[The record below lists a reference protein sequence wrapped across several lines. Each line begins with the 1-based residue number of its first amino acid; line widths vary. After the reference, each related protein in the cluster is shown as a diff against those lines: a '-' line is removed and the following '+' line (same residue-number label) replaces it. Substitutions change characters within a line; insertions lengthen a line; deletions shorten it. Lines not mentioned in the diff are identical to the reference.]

1 MDSCRILGVEPN
13 ASKDEIKKAYRKLA
27 MKYHPDKG
35 GDPQKFK
42 EITNAYEDL
51 TKEKQNPGM
60 NFHEFRGGHPFQE
73 FDIFSTMFGGG
84 GRGGHHR
91 PEDQIQIMKKNI
103 SISMYE
109 AYHGVLKK
117 LSINFEEKCNA
128 CEIKCDK
135 CHGLGFYTQTIQKQM
150 GFARIVQTVQV
161 ECDCNASKKNLDCKI
176 CNNKGKLDK
185 NMVISVNIEPGVQ
198 QGKVYKFTNII
209 EKTHVHII
217 INVTSQN
224 NFVIEN
230 NHLHYIHEIDFID
243 TVCGTIFEINHP
255 KNKKI
260 TVDLTNLTYILTS
273 SKPYT
278 IEHEGMTKN
287 HNMYVKF
294 KIKYPSIQND
304 KAKKNELK
312 QVFKNLI

>member
-1 MDSCRILGVEPN
+1 MDSYRILGVEPN

-51 TKEKQNPGM
+51 TKEKQTPGGM

-73 FDIFSTMFGGG
+73 FDIFSNIFSK
-84 GRGGHHR
+84 GGHR
-91 PEDQIQIMKKNI
+91 QEEQIQIMKKNI

-109 AYHGVLKK
+109 AYHGVIKK
-117 LSINFEEKCNA
+117 LSISFEEKCHA

-135 CHGLGFYTQTIQKQM
+135 CHGLGFYTQTIERQM

-161 ECDCNASKKNLDCKI
+161 ECECKARKKNIDCKV
-176 CNNKGKLDK
+176 CNNKGKLEK
-185 NMVISVNIEPGVQ
+185 NKVIPVDIESGVQ
-198 QGKVYKFTNII
+198 QGKIYKFTNII
-209 EKTHVHII
+209 EKTHVHIV
-217 INVTSQN
+217 INITPQN

-243 TVCGTIFEINHP
+243 SICGTVFEINHP

-260 TVDLTNLTYILTS
+260 TVNLTNLTYIITTA
-273 SKPYT
+273 KPYT
-278 IEHEGMTKN
+278 IEKEGMTN
-287 HNMYVKF
+287 SHNMYVKF
-294 KIKYPSIQND
+294 NIKYPSIQND
-304 KAKKNELK
+304 KTKKNELK
-312 QVFKNLI
+312 QLFKNLT

>member
-1 MDSCRILGVEPN
+1 MNSYKILGIEPN

-27 MKYHPDKG
+27 MKHHPDKG

-51 TKEKQNPGM
+51 TKEKQTPNGM

-73 FDIFSTMFGGG
+73 FDIFSNMFGS
-84 GRGGHHR
+84 RGGHQQS
-91 PEDQIQIMKKNI
+91 EQIQIMKKNI

-109 AYHGVLKK
+109 AYHGAMKK

-135 CHGLGFYTQTIQKQM
+135 CRGLGFYAQTIERQM

-161 ECDCNASKKNLDCKI
+161 ECECNAMKKNNDCKV
-176 CNNKGKLDK
+176 CNNKRKLEK
-185 NMVISVNIEPGVQ
+185 NKVISVNIESGVQ
-198 QGKVYKFTNII
+198 QGKIYKFTDVI
-209 EKTHVHII
+209 EKTHVHIV
-217 INVTSQN
+217 INITPQN

-243 TVCGTIFEINHP
+243 SICGTVFEINHP

-260 TVDLTNLTYILTS
+260 NVDLTNLTYIITA

-278 IEHEGMTKN
+278 IEHEGMTNN
-287 HNMYVKF
+287 HNLYVKF

-304 KAKKNELK
+304 KRKKNELK
-312 QVFKNLI
+312 QIFKNLT

>member
-1 MDSCRILGVEPN
+1 MNSYKILGVEPN
-13 ASKDEIKKAYRKLA
+13 SSKDEIKKAYRKLA

-35 GDPQKFK
+35 GDQQKFK

-51 TKEKQNPGM
+51 TKEKQNHGM
-60 NFHEFRGGHPFQE
+60 NFHEFGGGHPFQE
-73 FDIFSTMFGGG
+73 FDLFSTMFGG
-84 GRGGHHR
+84 RGGGMHHR
-91 PEDQIQIMKKNI
+91 QEEIQIMKKNI
-103 SISMYE
+103 NISMYE
-109 AYHGVLKK
+109 AYHGVVKK
-117 LSINFEEKCNA
+117 LSISFEEKCNV

-161 ECDCNASKKNLDCKI
+161 ECDCKTNKNIDCKI
-176 CNNKGKLDK
+176 CNNKGKIEK
-185 NMVISVNIEPGVQ
+185 NKVITVDVESGVQ
-198 QGKVYKFTNII
+198 QGKIYKFTNII
-209 EKTHVHII
+209 AKTHVHIG
-217 INVTSQN
+217 INITPQN

-230 NHLHYIHEIDFID
+230 NHLHFIHEIDFID
-243 TVCGTIFEINHP
+243 TICGTTFEINHP

-260 TVDLTNLTYILTS
+260 FVDLTNLTYIITT

-278 IEHEGMTKN
+278 IENEGMTKD

-304 KAKKNELK
+304 KTKKTELK
-312 QVFKNLI
+312 QKFKNLT